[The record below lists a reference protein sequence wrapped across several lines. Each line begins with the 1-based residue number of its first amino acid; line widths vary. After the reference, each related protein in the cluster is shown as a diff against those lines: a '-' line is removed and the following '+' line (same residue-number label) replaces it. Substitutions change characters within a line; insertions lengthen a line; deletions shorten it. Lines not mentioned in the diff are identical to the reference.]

1 MTDHQLFASAD
12 LKRRPFRTTLTL
24 ISLTSVVT
32 ATTFVFLFGNVLLD
46 VSSFAVTSA
55 LSSSFGTFFSTFV
68 WTILLLVFVLGA
80 VVVSTTI
87 SLEMVTRRRD
97 IGLMKSIGTLLDTIF
112 DFFMAQSVIILLA
125 SIALGLGFGTILYIL
140 GMIWLG
146 TVVPTI
152 QLTNAFP
159 ILQIAVLAL
168 VLIIAGYLSAQKPI
182 YDTVQESPSLALNP
196 DVGTKVR
203 VVGYLDSFGLPF
215 RIATKGTGR
224 RIKGTRRTII
234 SLFLSFTIASLLW
247 IGGGVVHT
255 TSISYVTRSMGTN
268 VVAVGNPDLL
278 NSYYNSYSLYG
289 SPLNA
294 SFNYLSGPDM
304 VPTQLID
311 DIGDILGVYRVESR
325 LVVYSE
331 VEELPAI
338 LWNEELEQ
346 YEYIGLDRTSSAA
359 LVGIDWDSTI
369 SDWYYEG
376 SQLNNPQQ
384 VWIGGRMATEIF
396 VDPLVQSLG
405 VQGISLEIQAQAFDT
420 LNGGMMA
427 LMDLSQLQTAYG
439 VSGTNLLLV
448 QLEEYDDSLISQIDI
463 IAESYGLDISRQQDV
478 LEGNLETIDAI
489 WALLNPLAI
498 VTLLSAFLSLMNYLL
513 VSVFGRLRD
522 YIIMRSIGAKPSF
535 LAKVMIAEG
544 LDVGLRAGIPA
555 LIVST
560 MLSIYALIPEAA
572 VPSLAYLPVSVIIV
586 LIAMIAVILLAAI
599 PTYVFFATR
608 NDLIVSEFSS

>member
-1 MTDHQLFASAD
+1 MSDHQLFASRD

-24 ISLTSVVT
+24 FSLTSVVT

-46 VSSFAVTSA
+46 VSSLTAANA

-68 WTILLLVFVLGA
+68 WTILLLIFVLGA

-112 DFFMAQSVIILLA
+112 DFFMAQSVIVLLA
-125 SIALGLGFGTILYIL
+125 SIGLGLAFGTVLYMI
-140 GMIWLG
+140 GMIWLSSII
-146 TVVPTI
+146 PTL
-152 QLTNAFP
+152 QLTNTFP
-159 ILQIAVLAL
+159 TLQILILAVVL
-168 VLIIAGYLSAQKPI
+168 VIAGYLSAQKPI

-203 VVGYLDSFGLPF
+203 VAGFLDSFGLSF

-224 RIKGTRRTII
+224 RLKGTRRTVI

-247 IGGGVVHT
+247 IGGGVVQT
-255 TSISYVTRSMGTN
+255 TSSSYITRSMGTN
-268 VVAVGNPDLL
+268 VVAVGNPALL
-278 NSYYNSYSLYG
+278 SSYYDAYSLYG
-289 SPLNA
+289 SPLDT
-294 SFNYLSGPDM
+294 SFDFLSGADM
-304 VPTQLID
+304 IPSQLVTD
-311 DIGDILGVYRVESR
+311 LDTVLGVERVEQR
-325 LVVYSE
+325 LVVFSE

-338 LWNEELEQ
+338 IWNEELEQ
-346 YEYIGLDRTSSAA
+346 YERIGLDRTTNAV
-359 LVGIDWDSTI
+359 LVGVDWETTI

-376 SQLNNPQQ
+376 RSIENSEQ
-384 VWIGGRMATEIF
+384 VWIGGRMASDLFE
-396 VDPLVQSLG
+396 DPLVQSLG
-405 VQGISLEIQAQAFDT
+405 VQGISLEIKAQAFDI

-427 LMDLSQLQTAYG
+427 LIGFSQLQTYFG
-439 VSGTNLLLV
+439 VSGANLVLV
-448 QLEEYDDSLISQIDI
+448 QLEEYDDSLISQIDLL
-463 IAESYGLDISRQQDV
+463 AESYGFDTFRQDDV
-478 LEGNLETIDAI
+478 LVGNLQTIDAI

-522 YIIMRSIGAKPSF
+522 YIIMKSVGAKPSF
-535 LAKVMIAEG
+535 LVKVMIAEG
-544 LDVGLRAGIPA
+544 LEVGLRAGIPA

-560 MLSIYALIPEAA
+560 LLSIYTLIPEAA
-572 VPSLAYLPVSVIIV
+572 VSSIAYLPVSIIAV
-586 LIAMIAVILLAAI
+586 LSTMVLVILLASI

-608 NDLIVSEFSS
+608 NDLWVSEFSS

>member
-1 MTDHQLFASAD
+1 MTDRQLFASAD

-46 VSSFAVTSA
+46 VSSFTVASA

-125 SIALGLGFGTILYIL
+125 SVALGLGFGTILYIL

-146 TVVPTI
+146 TVIPSI

-159 ILQIAVLAL
+159 ILQVAVLAI

-182 YDTVQESPSLALNP
+182 YDTVQESPSLSLNP

-203 VVGYLDSFGLPF
+203 VAGYLDSFGLPF

-224 RIKGTRRTII
+224 RLKGTRRTVI

-268 VVAVGNPDLL
+268 IVALGNPDLL
-278 NSYYNSYSLYG
+278 NSYYSSYSLYG

-294 SFNYLSGPDM
+294 SFNYLSGSDM
-304 VPTQLID
+304 IPAQLVD
-311 DIGDILGVYRVESR
+311 DIENILGVYRLESR

-346 YEYIGLDRTSSAA
+346 YEYIGLDRISSAA
-359 LVGIDWDSTI
+359 LVGVNWDSTI

-376 SQLNNPQQ
+376 HRFDNPQQ
-384 VWIGGRMATEIF
+384 VWIGGKMATDLF

-427 LMDLSQLQTAYG
+427 LMDLSQLQSAYG

-448 QLEEYDDSLISQIDI
+448 QIEDYDDSIISQIDI
-463 IAESYGLDISRQQDV
+463 LAEGYGLDTFRQQDV
-478 LEGNLETIDAI
+478 LKGNLETINAI

-560 MLSIYALIPEAA
+560 VLSIYALIPEAA

-586 LIAMIAVILLAAI
+586 LTAMVVVILLASI
-599 PTYVFFATR
+599 PTYVFFATK
-608 NDLIVSEFSS
+608 NDLIVSEFLS